1 MVDASA
7 RERMEAV
14 TAALWEASRDTAE
27 KRVDTLEGAI
37 MALLEGR
44 LDEDGR
50 ATAQREAHKLAGS
63 SGTFGF
69 HRASEVARELE
80 LFFESRPTAAAG
92 GAHAA
97 GLAETL
103 RVSLFGP
110 EHDLTS
116 GAADVAPRT
125 AEHGQASVPDNL
137 DEPREREVHVVVL
150 IGLSETLAVGLGR
163 SLQGRAMTPERMRA
177 ALLFDVLAKS
187 APPTAAVVQLTSGD
201 PTQTIEV
208 VQALDRSDVAV
219 VVLLPPDADTTTRLA
234 LLRAGASLLL
244 DEVTESATGCAW
256 VADAVA
262 TLVVSRDAPEY
273 RILAVDDDE
282 MMLLAVRNLL
292 TDGISAQVTTLS
304 QPDRFWSE
312 LERVEPDLL
321 LIDIDMPG
329 ANGLELCRLVRSNP
343 RWRHIPV
350 VFLSGRFDA
359 ATVEQV
365 YAAGAD
371 DFVSKPVL
379 GPELRARI
387 ANRLERTRLHRLLV
401 ETDPLTG
408 LPNRRRLEQDLQRLL
423 KLADRY
429 RSGLCIAVVD
439 LDEFKKLNDRFGHAA
454 GDRVLCTVA
463 AHLKDALRGEDTVA
477 RVGGEE
483 FVVAMLG
490 MRRED
495 AVQRLGAIL
504 AALAGTEQQ
513 VEGHVLRVGACAGIA
528 EYGRDGDD
536 FEQLYRAADGAL
548 RRAKM
553 SGRGRVVAAG
563 APWSGGEEVDVAI
576 VEDDE
581 ILAELLRH
589 TMAAAGYR
597 CTVLPDGVQAVD
609 RLTDPI
615 DPLRSSVILLDID
628 LPGKSGFEVLQA
640 LQAAGVTAHT
650 AVVVVTARASE
661 DEAMQALRSGATD
674 HISKPFSV
682 PLLLEKVQRLVAG
695 AR

>member
-1 MVDASA
+1 MVETSA
-7 RERMEAV
+7 RERMAAV
-14 TAALWEASRDTAE
+14 TAALWEASRETAE
-27 KRVDTLEGAI
+27 NRVDTIEGAI

-44 LDEDGR
+44 LDEEAR
-50 ATAQREAHKLAGS
+50 AAAQREAHKLAGS

-69 HRASEVARELE
+69 HHASEVARELE

-103 RVSLFGP
+103 RASLFGP
-110 EHDLTS
+110 GHDLTS
-116 GAADVAPRT
+116 GAGAVQFRT
-125 AEHGQASVPDNL
+125 AGHGEASVPVNR
-137 DEPREREVHVVVL
+137 DESRGRESYVVML
-150 IGLSETLAVGLGR
+150 IGLPETLAAGLGR
-163 SLQGRAMTPERMRA
+163 NLQGRGMTPDPMRA
-177 ALLFDVLAKS
+177 SLLFDVLETS
-187 APPTAAVVQLTSGD
+187 PPPTAAVVQLTSGD

-208 VQALDRSDVAV
+208 VQALDRSGVAA
-219 VVLLPPDADTTTRLA
+219 VVLLPPDADTTTRLE

-244 DEVTESATGCAW
+244 DEVTESASGCAR
-256 VADAVA
+256 VAGVVA

-282 MMLLAVRNLL
+282 MLLLAVRNLL

-329 ANGLELCRLVRSNP
+329 ASGLELCRLVRSNP
-343 RWRHIPV
+343 RWRHVPV

-387 ANRLERTRLHRLLV
+387 ANRLERTRLHRLLM

-429 RSGLCIAVVD
+429 TSGLCIAVVD
-439 LDEFKKLNDRFGHAA
+439 LDEFKKLNDQFGHAA
-454 GDRVLCTVA
+454 GDQVLCAVA

-495 AVQRLGAIL
+495 AVQRLEAIL

-513 VEGHVLRVGACAGIA
+513 VEGHLLRVGACAGIA

-563 APWSGGEEVDVAI
+563 EARSGGQEVDVAI

-597 CTVLPDGVQAVD
+597 CAVLSDGVQAVD
-609 RLTDPI
+609 RLTDSI
-615 DPLRSSVILLDID
+615 HPLRSSVVLLDID
-628 LPGKSGFEVLQA
+628 LPGKSGFEVLHA
-640 LQAAGVTAHT
+640 LRASGVTAHT